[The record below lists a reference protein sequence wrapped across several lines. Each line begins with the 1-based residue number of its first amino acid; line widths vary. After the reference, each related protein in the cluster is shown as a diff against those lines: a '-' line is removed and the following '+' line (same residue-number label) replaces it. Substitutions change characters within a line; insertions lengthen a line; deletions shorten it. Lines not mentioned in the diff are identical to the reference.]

1 MPFENH
7 LGSGKLV
14 KSGRRFQLKNKA
26 PSSTPSPMYSCLWLS
41 HASNHN
47 AEGIETGGSLA
58 LPVQPSL
65 LDNPQVGASDPYTCT
80 HTCTPHVCTHMQ
92 AHLHT
97 HIYPHT
103 CTHMPAYLYTHM
115 HHCLW
120 ISSLCFKDRP
130 PDQIGQ
136 YVGSCPHHWD
146 RPPDSNN
153 LSRIKKWL

>member
-26 PSSTPSPMYSCLWLS
+26 PSSTPSPMYSCHWLS
-41 HASNHN
+41 HASNRN

-80 HTCTPHVCTHMQ
+80 HTCTPHTCAHTCKHTFIHIYTHTR
-92 AHLHT
+92 AHTCLHT
-97 HIYPHT
+97 CIHI
-103 CTHMPAYLYTHM
+103 CT
-115 HHCLW
+115 
-120 ISSLCFKDRP
+120 IVFGFP
-130 PDQIGQ
+130 PS
-136 YVGSCPHHWD
+136 V
-146 RPPDSNN
+146 
-153 LSRIKKWL
+153 SRTDHLTR